1 MFDYFKWADQYE
13 AEALKI
19 QMVMDLIREELK
31 KSSLTVD
38 QEDRLH
44 RKYKKYCEIR
54 HDLRECA
61 LILRRRGVAI
71 KANASRSD

>member
-19 QMVMDLIREELK
+19 QMVMDLTRKELK

-38 QEDRLH
+38 QEVRLH
-44 RKYKKYCEIR
+44 KKYIKYREIR

-61 LILRRRGVAI
+61 LILRRRGLAI
-71 KANASRSD
+71 NAPRSD

>member
-19 QMVMDLIREELK
+19 QMVMDLTREELK

-38 QEDRLH
+38 QEVRLH
-44 RKYKKYCEIR
+44 QKYIKYREIR
-54 HDLRECA
+54 HDLLECA
-61 LILRRRGVAI
+61 LILRRRGLAI
-71 KANASRSD
+71 NAPRSD

>member
-19 QMVMDLIREELK
+19 QMVMDLTREELK

-38 QEDRLH
+38 QENRLH
-44 RKYKKYCEIR
+44 QKYIKYREIR

-61 LILRRRGVAI
+61 LILRRRGLAI
-71 KANASRSD
+71 NAPRSD